1 MLYYRLNVLF
11 TAFINDERYRL
22 GVLKLLQGDVY
33 DGAEPA
39 VLKKMREIV
48 TQVETNKAHPW
59 HRMLGDLTT
68 ETVRP
73 EG

>member
-1 MLYYRLNVLF
+1 MQVSMQHTERLAL
-11 TAFINDERYRL
+11 A
-22 GVLKLLQGDVY
+22 VLKLLQGDVY
-33 DGAEPA
+33 AAAPA

-73 EG
+73 EC